1 MTLNDVATLIQRTD
15 TIDEDG
21 FIVPTEVR
29 TEVPVEV
36 RSVTRAEFYEAKKA
50 GVALTTAFVMWACD
64 YDGQPLIEHDG
75 VLYAVERTY
84 SGKRS
89 AAAARGAVRDMEIE
103 LYCSEVDL

>member
-1 MTLNDVATLIQRTD
+1 MTLNDVATLIQRTTTTD
-15 TIDEDG
+15 ADG
-21 FIVPTEVR
+21 FDVTEEER

-36 RSVTRAEFYEAKKA
+36 RSVARAEFYEAKKA

-84 SGKRS
+84 KGKRS
-89 AAAARGAVRDMEIE
+89 SASARGAVRDMEIE